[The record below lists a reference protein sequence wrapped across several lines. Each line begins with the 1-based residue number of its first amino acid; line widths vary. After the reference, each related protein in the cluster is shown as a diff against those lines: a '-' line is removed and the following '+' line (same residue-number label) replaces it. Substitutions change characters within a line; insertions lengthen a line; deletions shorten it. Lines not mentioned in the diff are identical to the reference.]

1 MCALLVGLPEICVP
15 GFEDRSGEPLRV
27 HVETTIEVEGCSG
40 CGARAW
46 VKDRS
51 PVALV
56 DLPAFGR
63 PAVLVWRKRRW
74 RCLAPDC
81 EAGTWTEVV
90 ERIALAGQR

>member
-1 MCALLVGLPEICVP
+1 M
-15 GFEDRSGEPLRV
+15 FGEVSRDV
-27 HVETTIEVEGCSG
+27 MDG
-40 CGARAW
+40 GARGSAT
-46 VKDRS
+46 S
-51 PVALV
+51 LNMALV

-74 RCLAPDC
+74 RCLEPDC